1 MQQNGAS
8 LAALIGSRICHDLI
22 NPIGAISNG
31 LELFGMG
38 GASPD
43 GPEMTLIQQSCD
55 NATARIRFFRVAFG
69 SAGDTRPIAP
79 AEAAQ
84 TLANHYAGTR
94 ILTDWQIETAL
105 PRDLTQLAY
114 LGVLCVEPCLPQ
126 GGTVTVTRIGDHLS
140 VLADGSE
147 LRRMSP
153 MLDLLTQ
160 GNGAPCPDLR
170 PADVQFPLLGTL
182 CADRD
187 CTPQV
192 TADAKQVQ
200 IAMPLLN

>member
-55 NATARIRFFRVAFG
+55 NATARIRFFRIAFG

-94 ILTDWQIETAL
+94 ILTDWQMETAL

-114 LGVLCVEPCLPQ
+114 LGFSAWNPACRRAARSPSPVSVTTFRFSQTGRSCGACRPCL
-126 GGTVTVTRIGDHLS
+126 I
-140 VLADGSE
+140 
-147 LRRMSP
+147 
-153 MLDLLTQ
+153 
-160 GNGAPCPDLR
+160 C
-170 PADVQFPLLGTL
+170 
-182 CADRD
+182 
-187 CTPQV
+187 
-192 TADAKQVQ
+192 
-200 IAMPLLN
+200 